1 MQGFSVENY
10 VQKKYDTAL
19 LWFQFREDLRV
30 VGNFRQNYNL
40 AHWQVVLH
48 TTYSWNIKWHKWAGM
63 GRNGLYL
70 KKNEWKWKY
79 QNEKKNPGSRLEVA
93 F

>member
-30 VGNFRQNYNL
+30 VGNFRQSNL
-40 AHWQVVLH
+40 ALEGCVTLH
-48 TTYSWNIKWHKWAGM
+48 
-63 GRNGLYL
+63 L
-70 KKNEWKWKY
+70 
-79 QNEKKNPGSRLEVA
+79 
-93 F
+93 